1 MDDPSRHRWVATY
14 ILPHEG
20 EVRGWLRRHVR
31 TLNGH
36 DVDDLMQEAYARLWT
51 AEYSKIANGRSYLF
65 AVIRNLLLEQA
76 RHARIVPMERLGEI
90 DALLIPSEE
99 PGPDRRVNAR
109 QELERLERIVAGLP
123 EQCRRAFQLKKFQNL
138 SQREIALEMDIS
150 EKTVEK
156 HLAVALDRVL
166 DALKADVDN
175 AARRSQPGM
184 IGYESEQS
192 KE

>member
-51 AEYSKIANGRSYLF
+51 AEYSKITNGRSYLF

-90 DALLIPSEE
+90 EALLIPSEE

>member
-51 AEYSKIANGRSYLF
+51 ADYSKITNGRSYLF

-90 DALLIPSEE
+90 EALLIPSEE

-166 DALKADVDN
+166 EALKADVDN
-175 AARRSQPGM
+175 ARPRSQPGM